1 MLAGEMPV
9 VMPDSSL
16 SACALFQL
24 EIAHNSTLNVTAKAK
39 ATTITRQSKRS
50 FDALFKANSPQSSPV
65 TPISPEGSS
74 SIAVHG

>member
-1 MLAGEMPV
+1 VLAGEMPV

-24 EIAHNSTLNVTAKAK
+24 EILHNSTLTVRAEVR

-50 FDALFKANSPQSSPV
+50 FDALFKV
-65 TPISPEGSS
+65 
-74 SIAVHG
+74 